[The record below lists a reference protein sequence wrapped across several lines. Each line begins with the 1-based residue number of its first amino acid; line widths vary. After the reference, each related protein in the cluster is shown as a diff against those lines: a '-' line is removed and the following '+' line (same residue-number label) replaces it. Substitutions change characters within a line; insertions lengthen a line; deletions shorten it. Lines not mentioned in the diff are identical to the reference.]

1 MLFQQLIE
9 GMTTPEIIGQI
20 LGVIVTIACIVTA
33 QLPKRWQIL
42 LGQIFT
48 NILSATN
55 MFLVGQGLTACLPC
69 FVAAAHCGINVFR
82 DRKGSTSP
90 LWEKIVFSILYF
102 IAWGIGFGLSCA
114 AGTASVLDILPLI
127 ATALFVASV
136 LVSREQLM
144 RLCSLGNASTYVIY
158 NAIFKNSA
166 IFAHI
171 FTIIS
176 LLIAL
181 FRYRK
186 QGKPKKEAETEQQ

>member
-1 MLFQQLIE
+1 MFIQQLFE
-9 GMTTPEIIGQI
+9 NMTTTEIIGQI
-20 LGVIVTIACIVTA
+20 LGIIVTIGCIITA

-69 FVAAAHCGINVFR
+69 FVAAVHCGLNVVR

-90 LWEKIVFSILYF
+90 LWEKIIFSALYLA
-102 IAWGIGFGLSCA
+102 AWGLGFTLSCV
-114 AGTASVLDILPLI
+114 AGTASVLDLLPLL
-127 ATALFVASV
+127 ATVLFVASV
-136 LVSREQLM
+136 LAPREQLM
-144 RLCSLGNASTYVIY
+144 RLCSLGNATTYVIY
-158 NAIFKNSA
+158 NAIYGNSA

-186 QGKPKKEAETEQQ
+186 KKDDAKPSENN